1 MPAINKAWKTSLQL
15 ALRPGV
21 GIAMRRAKVSLPNT
35 NRGVPTSW
43 VPRVREDRFMQCP
56 VCGHL
61 VDCQDLVEVVEHNDD
76 YHLPPLKC

>member
-1 MPAINKAWKTSLQL
+1 
-15 ALRPGV
+15 
-21 GIAMRRAKVSLPNT
+21 
-35 NRGVPTSW
+35 
-43 VPRVREDRFMQCP
+43 MQCP

>member
-1 MPAINKAWKTSLQL
+1 
-15 ALRPGV
+15 
-21 GIAMRRAKVSLPNT
+21 MRRAKISLSNA

-43 VPRVREDRFMQCP
+43 VPLALADSFMQCP

-61 VDCQDLVEVVEHNDD
+61 VDCDDLNEVAEHNDD

>member
-1 MPAINKAWKTSLQL
+1 
-15 ALRPGV
+15 
-21 GIAMRRAKVSLPNT
+21 MRRAKVCLPNT

-43 VPRVREDRFMQCP
+43 VPAAPDERFMQCP

-61 VDCQDLVEVVEHNDD
+61 VDCQDLLEVAEHNDD